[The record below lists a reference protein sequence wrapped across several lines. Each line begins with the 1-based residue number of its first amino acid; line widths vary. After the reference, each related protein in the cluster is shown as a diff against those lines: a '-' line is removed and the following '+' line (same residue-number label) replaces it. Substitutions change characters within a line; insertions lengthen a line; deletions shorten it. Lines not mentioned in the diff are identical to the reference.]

1 MVKEPTIKELEAQ
14 MFDLTLQI
22 EHLRSQIYFPVT
34 VEGMEL
40 QRTWEDECHDLR
52 SQLYFPVTVEGIEL
66 QRTWEDE
73 CHDLRSQL
81 YFLKA
86 ENEQLES
93 KLDKITR
100 LMGI

>member
-1 MVKEPTIKELEAQ
+1 MALGSLGEKIMVKKPTIKELEEQ

-22 EHLRSQIYFPVT
+22 EHLRSQI
-34 VEGMEL
+34 
-40 QRTWEDECHDLR
+40 
-52 SQLYFPVTVEGIEL
+52 
-66 QRTWEDE
+66 
-73 CHDLRSQL
+73 

>member
-1 MVKEPTIKELEAQ
+1 MVKKPTIKELEEQ
-14 MFDLTLQI
+14 MLDLTLQI
-22 EHLRSQIYFPVT
+22 EHLRSQLYFPVT

-40 QRTWEDECHDLR
+40 QRTWEDECHVLR
-52 SQLYFPVTVEGIEL
+52 SQI
-66 QRTWEDE
+66 
-73 CHDLRSQL
+73 

>member
-1 MVKEPTIKELEAQ
+1 
-14 MFDLTLQI
+14 
-22 EHLRSQIYFPVT
+22 VT
-34 VEGMEL
+34 VEGM
-40 QRTWEDECHDLR
+40 
-52 SQLYFPVTVEGIEL
+52 EL

>member
-1 MVKEPTIKELEAQ
+1 VALGSLGEKIMVKKPTIKELEEQ

-40 QRTWEDECHDLR
+40 QRTWEDECHVLR
-52 SQLYFPVTVEGIEL
+52 SQI
-66 QRTWEDE
+66 
-73 CHDLRSQL
+73 

-93 KLDKITR
+93 KLDKIAR
-100 LMGI
+100 HLAGFK

>member
-1 MVKEPTIKELEAQ
+1 MALGSLGEKIMVKEPTIKELEAQ

-52 SQLYFPVTVEGIEL
+52 SQLYF
-66 QRTWEDE
+66 
-73 CHDLRSQL
+73 
-81 YFLKA
+81 LKA